1 MQLRLC
7 RVLVRLSLATDDIP
21 QCPKGTPVEECVHT
35 LTGEFLVRDSMHKC
49 SSKSDAFCSP
59 GWNET
64 SDVELLRAGTHCHAR
79 TYKCPQKKKKKV
91 LMPALRSLKLHS
103 GAVCEQRRVSTR
115 RSTIWTLAKSSV
127 TMSLCMVKGSSRP
140 AASILTKLA
149 MLWASLLAC
158 KFSSLVSVV
167 TTLR

>member
-1 MQLRLC
+1 
-7 RVLVRLSLATDDIP
+7 VLVRLSLATDDIP

-79 TYKCPQKKKKKV
+79 TYKCPQKKKKKSADACSAFAQV
-91 LMPALRSLKLHS
+91 AFWCGVRTAACINETLYNLDTGEIICYNEPLYGEGEFPTS
-103 GAVCEQRRVSTR
+103 GQHFNEAGYAVGIPPC
-115 RSTIWTLAKSSV
+115 L
-127 TMSLCMVKGSSRP
+127 
-140 AASILTKLA
+140 
-149 MLWASLLAC
+149 
-158 KFSSLVSVV
+158 
-167 TTLR
+167 